1 MGRYRLAIVVPAR
14 NEEKT
19 IKKVVMSL
27 KKFGDVLIVDDSSTD
42 KTPIIVK
49 NLQIKV
55 IRNKVKLG
63 YEATLLKGIKYL
75 LKKNYKYIASFD
87 ADGEHDPKFFLNIKK
102 LKSFDLLIGK
112 RKKLNRFSEYF
123 FSFIVEFFFNIHDPL
138 SGLKIYSTHILKKIK
153 LNIENDFNTYLI
165 FKIKNKKG
173 KILHKLTNVKKRKD
187 VSRLGNTFK
196 VNLNIFVSLLK
207 LFFKIVIYKV
217 NKNQKKIIN

>member
-75 LKKNYKYIASFD
+75 LKKIISILLHLMQMVNTIQN
-87 ADGEHDPKFFLNIKK
+87 FF
-102 LKSFDLLIGK
+102 
-112 RKKLNRFSEYF
+112 
-123 FSFIVEFFFNIHDPL
+123 
-138 SGLKIYSTHILKKIK
+138 
-153 LNIENDFNTYLI
+153 
-165 FKIKNKKG
+165 
-173 KILHKLTNVKKRKD
+173 
-187 VSRLGNTFK
+187 
-196 VNLNIFVSLLK
+196 
-207 LFFKIVIYKV
+207 
-217 NKNQKKIIN
+217 

>member
-1 MGRYRLAIVVPAR
+1 
-14 NEEKT
+14 
-19 IKKVVMSL
+19 MSL

-112 RKKLNRFSEYF
+112 RKKN
-123 FSFIVEFFFNIHDPL
+123 
-138 SGLKIYSTHILKKIK
+138 
-153 LNIENDFNTYLI
+153 
-165 FKIKNKKG
+165 
-173 KILHKLTNVKKRKD
+173 
-187 VSRLGNTFK
+187 
-196 VNLNIFVSLLK
+196 
-207 LFFKIVIYKV
+207 
-217 NKNQKKIIN
+217 

>member
-19 IKKVVMSL
+19 IKKVIMSL

-49 NLQIKV
+49 NLQVKV

-123 FSFIVEFFFNIHDPL
+123 FRLPCIFLQRAYEKGKDQSMVYTLFEIFSISAN
-138 SGLKIYSTHILKKIK
+138 SGQWSLI
-153 LNIENDFNTYLI
+153 LI
-165 FKIKNKKG
+165 FF
-173 KILHKLTNVKKRKD
+173 T
-187 VSRLGNTFK
+187 
-196 VNLNIFVSLLK
+196 
-207 LFFKIVIYKV
+207 
-217 NKNQKKIIN
+217 